1 MSMNLY
7 VDGTRTA
14 TVKVKG
20 KRKTITDRTKFSLWQ
35 TPTEV
40 TRQILSLVP
49 AQQTEA
55 YIEWAKSASEP
66 YEDNVYDYEA
76 MPDENWEYPVIDRVM
91 VDPAEEHVAEF
102 RDWLKMCDD
111 EGYTVKFYTV
121 WIIWG

>member
-7 VDGTRTA
+7 VEATRKA

-20 KRKTITDRTKFSLWQ
+20 KRKIIMDRVSFDLWQ

-49 AQQTEA
+49 VQQVEA

-76 MPDENWEYPVIDRVM
+76 MPDENWVFPVIGRKM
-91 VDPAEEHVAEF
+91 IDPAEEHAAEF
-102 RDWLKMCDD
+102 RDWLKMCED
-111 EGYTVKFYTV
+111 EDYIVKFYMV
-121 WIIWG
+121 

>member
-7 VDGTRTA
+7 VEATRKA
-14 TVKVKG
+14 TVKVKVKG
-20 KRKTITDRTKFSLWQ
+20 KRKIITDRDSFDLWQ

-49 AQQTEA
+49 VQQAEA

-76 MPDENWEYPVIDRVM
+76 MPDENWEYPVIGRKM
-91 VDPAEEHVAEF
+91 VDPAEEHAAEF
-102 RDWLKMCDD
+102 RDWLKMCED
-111 EGYTVKFYTV
+111 EDYTVKFYMV
-121 WIIWG
+121 

>member
-7 VDGTRTA
+7 VEGTRKA

-20 KRKTITDRTKFSLWQ
+20 KRKTIVDRVSFGLWQ

-40 TRQILSLVP
+40 TLQILSLVP
-49 AQQTEA
+49 VQQAEA

-76 MPDENWEYPVIDRVM
+76 MPDENWEYPVIGRKM
-91 VDPAEEHVAEF
+91 VDPVEEHAMEF
-102 RDWLKMCDD
+102 RDWLKMCED
-111 EGYTVKFYTV
+111 EDYTVKFYMV
-121 WIIWG
+121 

>member
-7 VDGTRTA
+7 VEATRKA

-20 KRKTITDRTKFSLWQ
+20 KHKIITDRVSFDLWQ

-49 AQQTEA
+49 VQQAEA
-55 YIEWAKSASEP
+55 YIEWTKSVSES

-76 MPDENWEYPVIDRVM
+76 TPDENWVFPVIGRVM
-91 VDPAEEHVAEF
+91 IDPAEEHAVKF

-111 EGYTVKFYTV
+111 EDYTVKFYMV
-121 WIIWG
+121 

>member
-7 VDGTRTA
+7 VEGTRKA

-20 KRKTITDRTKFSLWQ
+20 KRKTITDRVSFGLWQ

-40 TRQILSLVP
+40 TRQILSLPPV
-49 AQQTEA
+49 QQAEA
-55 YIEWAKSASEP
+55 YIEWAKSISEP

-76 MPDENWEYPVIDRVM
+76 MPDENWEYPVIGRVM
-91 VDPAEEHVAEF
+91 VDPAEEHAAQF

-111 EGYTVKFYTV
+111 EDYTVKFYMV
-121 WIIWG
+121 

>member
-7 VDGTRTA
+7 VEGTRKA

-20 KRKTITDRTKFSLWQ
+20 KRKTITDRVSFGLWQ

-40 TRQILSLVP
+40 TRQILRLVP

-55 YIEWAKSASEP
+55 YIEWAKSASES

-76 MPDENWEYPVIDRVM
+76 MPDENWEYPVIGRVM
-91 VDPAEEHVAEF
+91 VDPAEEHVKEF
-102 RDWLKMCDD
+102 RDWLKMCQD
-111 EGYTVKFYTV
+111 EEYTVKFYMV
-121 WIIWG
+121 

>member
-7 VDGTRTA
+7 VEATRKA

-20 KRKTITDRTKFSLWQ
+20 KRKIITDRVSFDLWQ

-40 TRQILSLVP
+40 TCQILSLIPV
-49 AQQTEA
+49 QQAEA

-76 MPDENWEYPVIDRVM
+76 IPNENWEYPVIGRVM
-91 VDPAEEHVAEF
+91 IDPAEEHATEF
-102 RDWLKMCDD
+102 RDWLKMCENED
-111 EGYTVKFYTV
+111 YTVKFYMV
-121 WIIWG
+121 

>member
-7 VDGTRTA
+7 VDGTRAA

-121 WIIWG
+121 